1 MKKLIKKRVVS
12 SKNGV
17 KSIQIVGYN
26 GTLTVISNNIFNVNS
41 VHFVADLTL
50 NGFVFSLNQLK
61 VKIRGRK

>member
-26 GTLTVISNNIFNVNS
+26 GAHTVIFMMWMINYLFSILFIFLFQWFLVGP
-41 VHFVADLTL
+41 LM
-50 NGFVFSLNQLK
+50 
-61 VKIRGRK
+61 